1 MATPKVANRYPRPG
15 APIAPFALRDILM
28 EPIPKRLHDQLGGAE
43 LRLCDLDESVWR
55 RFPAEAIGQLAQ
67 AVVNCVSTRQALK
80 TLRGRRFPRPLPN
93 LRLDDLRL
101 ENRTRRCLIREGLDD
116 RPERLG
122 NYTLGEIL
130 SIRAFGPRCLL
141 DLLTALESAQ
151 KTAGGGKTQEMISS
165 KLSAELTAE
174 AEKLAAS
181 QQTPSIGR
189 DDPRFGRWIRAVDG
203 KAQSAFELAQQLR
216 SRTRDPSDVVYV
228 LEQVRA
234 LRAAIEVMPKLTLED
249 EIIRIFASS
258 PSTRNREILMGYYG
272 WEDGQTHTLTEIGDR
287 FGITRERVRQ
297 ICAKLIK
304 KRPSAE
310 TISAPVM
317 DRALALIDQHVP
329 APAEKLEAKLVEKG
343 LTALGISLEVVAA
356 GAKLL
361 NRPLCFKIVKVD
373 QGKSPVGRRLKIKAN
388 LAPGKYGKKHE
399 VKGYMAVLPEQVD
412 AVPAI
417 ADLAKKEVYFHGL
430 STIARLE
437 RIIAR
442 RYPAD
447 ARLVR
452 QVLMQINA
460 LRWLDESAG
469 WFTIQGIAKHGLPK
483 AIDKVLA
490 VAGDVTA
497 TKMREALSRN
507 RRLWKEPLPEKVLLE
522 YCRLMP
528 NVRIE
533 GNRIHSDP
541 SRNWKKVLTGVEAKL
556 IGVLK
561 KHGPLMDRGAME
573 DLCVAAG
580 MNRFSF
586 HAFVSWSPVIEQF
599 GHSLYGPLGAS
610 VTKEQVDNMLARR
623 RANRTSQRVLHE
635 HGVADDGKVWLRY
648 RLSKAASTYAVITI
662 PAALKKIVRGRFQ
675 LLAPDGRNIGT
686 LAAKDGRAWGLGA
699 YLRRCGAKF
708 GDQVALTIDLPNRSA
723 TVSWKKIGG
732 RKKSKSKS

>member
-1 MATPKVANRYPRPG
+1 
-15 APIAPFALRDILM
+15 
-28 EPIPKRLHDQLGGAE
+28 
-43 LRLCDLDESVWR
+43 
-55 RFPAEAIGQLAQ
+55 
-67 AVVNCVSTRQALK
+67 
-80 TLRGRRFPRPLPN
+80 
-93 LRLDDLRL
+93 
-101 ENRTRRCLIREGLDD
+101 
-116 RPERLG
+116 
-122 NYTLGEIL
+122 
-130 SIRAFGPRCLL
+130 
-141 DLLTALESAQ
+141 
-151 KTAGGGKTQEMISS
+151 
-165 KLSAELTAE
+165 
-174 AEKLAAS
+174 
-181 QQTPSIGR
+181 
-189 DDPRFGRWIRAVDG
+189 
-203 KAQSAFELAQQLR
+203 
-216 SRTRDPSDVVYV
+216 
-228 LEQVRA
+228 
-234 LRAAIEVMPKLTLED
+234 
-249 EIIRIFASS
+249 
-258 PSTRNREILMGYYG
+258 
-272 WEDGQTHTLTEIGDR
+272 
-287 FGITRERVRQ
+287 
-297 ICAKLIK
+297 
-304 KRPSAE
+304 
-310 TISAPVM
+310 M

-329 APAEKLEAKLVEKG
+329 APAEKLEAELVEKG
-343 LTALGISLEVVAA
+343 LTALGVSLEVVAA

-361 NRPLCFKIVKVD
+361 NRPLSFKIVKVD
-373 QGKSPVGRRLKIKAN
+373 QGKSPAGRRLKIKAKAN
-388 LAPGKYGKKHE
+388 LAPGKHGKKHE
-399 VKGYMAVLPEQVD
+399 AKGYMAVRPEQVD

-430 STIARLE
+430 VTVANMV

-452 QVLMQINA
+452 QVLMQIDA
-460 LRWLDESAG
+460 LYWLDEPAG
-469 WFTIQGIAKHGLPK
+469 WFTIRGIAKHGLPK

-490 VAGDVTA
+490 VAGDLTA
-497 TKMREALSRN
+497 TKMHGALSRN

-533 GNRIHSDP
+533 GNRIRCDP
-541 SRNWKKVLTGVEAKL
+541 PRNWKKVLTGVEAKL

-561 KHGPLMDRGAME
+561 QHGPLMDRGDME